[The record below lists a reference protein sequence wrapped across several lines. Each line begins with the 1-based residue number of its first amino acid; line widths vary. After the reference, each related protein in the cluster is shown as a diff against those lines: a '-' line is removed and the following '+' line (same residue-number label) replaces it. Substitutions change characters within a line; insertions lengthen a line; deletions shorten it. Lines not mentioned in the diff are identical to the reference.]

1 MAKGPIMLQI
11 EVEQVFHAAVTDL
24 PEVWS
29 VALQGLDGNRTV
41 VRELASEKSQGVY
54 VFATSSDHVSGDFE
68 MTSNVMTDL
77 WLVGNDP
84 RRPPRIFHAPSHVN
98 SPPTDGARIVL
109 LRIRDFGFSVDP
121 PGVFSTI
128 RRVGSH
134 AYVDEVLA

>member
-11 EVEQVFHAAVTDL
+11 EVEQVFSAPVTTL

-29 VALQGLDGNRTV
+29 VALDSLDGNTAI
-41 VRELASEKSQGVY
+41 VREVASEKSQGIY
-54 VFATSSDHVSGDFE
+54 VFATSSDAVSGDFE
-68 MTSNVMTDL
+68 MTSSVMTDV
-77 WLVGNDP
+77 WLVSNDL
-84 RRPPRIFHAPSHVN
+84 RRPPRIFHAPSHVP
-98 SPPTDGARIVL
+98 SPPTTGARIVL
-109 LRIRDFGFSVDP
+109 LRVRDFGFGVGS

>member
-11 EVEQVFHAAVTDL
+11 EVEQVLSGPVTNL

-29 VALQGLDGNRTV
+29 VALQSLDGNRTV

-54 VFATSSDHVSGDFE
+54 LFATDSDYVAGDFE

-84 RRPPRIFHAPSHVN
+84 RRPPRIFHAPSHVA

-109 LRIRDFGFSVDP
+109 LRVRDFSFSVDP

-128 RRVGSH
+128 RRIGSH